1 LRNALCKV
9 RRQHAETGPDL
20 EHDVGLVE
28 LREAA
33 DHAEDVFVGEE
44 VLPELLLRSRAH
56 WAGEATGSQKAAVA
70 LASIRSPSSPTSSPR
85 TCASV
90 ATVWTT
96 FAGSFGRPRRGTGA
110 R

>member
-1 LRNALCKV
+1 MQLHVLVTVERRSQARREGTIELDRLHLRNALCKV

-44 VLPELLLRSRAH
+44 VLPELRLRSRAH
-56 WAGEATGSQKAAVA
+56 
-70 LASIRSPSSPTSSPR
+70 
-85 TCASV
+85 
-90 ATVWTT
+90 
-96 FAGSFGRPRRGTGA
+96 
-110 R
+110 